1 MFNRLEYNEA
11 CEKLSLSIRMRWNS
25 FVGYTVCSGMV
36 CKVTSYPL
44 PVALHD
50 VPSTLQSLRRQQ
62 HIPGICDH
70 EEMLGPTHKSTLIP
84 SWLLDVD
91 VE

>member
-1 MFNRLEYNEA
+1 
-11 CEKLSLSIRMRWNS
+11 MRQNS
-25 FVGYTVCSGMV
+25 FIGYTVCSGMLVRQPAYV

-50 VPSTLQSLRRQQ
+50 VPSTLQSLSRQQ

-84 SWLLDVD
+84 SWLLDVN